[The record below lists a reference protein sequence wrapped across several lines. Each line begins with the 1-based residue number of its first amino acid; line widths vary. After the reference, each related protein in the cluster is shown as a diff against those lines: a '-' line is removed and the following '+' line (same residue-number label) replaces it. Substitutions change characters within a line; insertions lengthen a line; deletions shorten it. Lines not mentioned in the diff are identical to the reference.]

1 MNKPEFV
8 AGCKALG
15 LIAFLVTTPLW
26 CTIKDKLLHILDA
39 CPYYEE
45 IITYLEEC
53 SNDVENFMTGNNKLS
68 FCNEMSLASNEI
80 YQALIAPSEYDNL
93 VASVLK
99 MILPG
104 ICKVCKTLFKDFI
117 EDGHWKSVRENDQMR
132 LKTASVPK
140 HNKFSETIFG
150 HLNRILREKPNVS
163 MIANEAYVMFV
174 HNKTLQ
180 WLQEKCGQEKS
191 SLLKNARKDVKE
203 AHKKFRDRVLEIER
217 QRRLILEQ
225 KEKEREAAEEKRLKK
240 LEDYTSSI
248 FLWGLWQSEEQVEF
262 HLNTVIK
269 SNKDKTEA
277 LKAH

>member
-1 MNKPEFV
+1 
-8 AGCKALG
+8 
-15 LIAFLVTTPLW
+15 
-26 CTIKDKLLHILDA
+26 
-39 CPYYEE
+39 
-45 IITYLEEC
+45 
-53 SNDVENFMTGNNKLS
+53 
-68 FCNEMSLASNEI
+68 
-80 YQALIAPSEYDNL
+80 
-93 VASVLK
+93 
-99 MILPG
+99 
-104 ICKVCKTLFKDFI
+104 
-117 EDGHWKSVRENDQMR
+117 
-132 LKTASVPK
+132 
-140 HNKFSETIFG
+140 
-150 HLNRILREKPNVS
+150 

-248 FLWGLWQSEEQVEF
+248 FLWELWQSEEQVEF

-277 LKAH
+277 LKAQLILDILFCNKR